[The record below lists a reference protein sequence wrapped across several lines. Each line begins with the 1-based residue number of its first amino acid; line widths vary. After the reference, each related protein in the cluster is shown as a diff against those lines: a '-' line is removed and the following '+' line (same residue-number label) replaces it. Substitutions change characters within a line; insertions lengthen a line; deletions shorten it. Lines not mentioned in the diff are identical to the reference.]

1 MTLTNPVWAKYVAEQ
16 IPNWLEWFRNIH
28 LKSYLEL
35 GDKFIG
41 LNPYYVPTD
50 DGSEAVELFDEMI
63 INHEFFNTVTDAG
76 VRVWANSGFT
86 DFVEALELYAHR
98 YPEIRLV
105 SKMFTRNLTWFKR
118 LYQFLRADL
127 IRELRQEG
135 RLV

>member
-16 IPNWLEWFRNIH
+16 IPNWLGWFSNIH
-28 LKSYLEL
+28 LKAYLEL

-41 LNPYYVPTD
+41 LNPYYVPAD

-63 INHEFFNTVTDAG
+63 INYEFFDTVTDAG

-86 DFVEALELYAHR
+86 DFVEALDLYAPR

-105 SKMFTRNLTWFKR
+105 SKMFKRNTTWFKR
-118 LYQFLRADL
+118 LYQFLRAEL
-127 IRELRQEG
+127 IMELRQEG